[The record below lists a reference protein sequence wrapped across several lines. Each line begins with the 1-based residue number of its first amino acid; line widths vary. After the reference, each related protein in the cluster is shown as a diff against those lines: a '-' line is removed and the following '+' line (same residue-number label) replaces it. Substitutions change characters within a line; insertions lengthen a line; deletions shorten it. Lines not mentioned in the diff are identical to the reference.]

1 MARNI
6 HSFLAVSKYFVDFY
20 ALISFHFKLFLKQK
34 IRQRQFTMDSGY
46 CETDRY
52 VISLS
57 LMGKYFAKIF
67 LKIIGDAWSK
77 KLFIRIKENFSN

>member
-20 ALISFHFKLFLKQK
+20 AIISFHFKLFLKQK

-52 VISLS
+52 VTSFS
-57 LMGKYFAKIF
+57 LMGEYFAKVF
-67 LKIIGDAWSK
+67 K
-77 KLFIRIKENFSN
+77 KLLKTFVVENY